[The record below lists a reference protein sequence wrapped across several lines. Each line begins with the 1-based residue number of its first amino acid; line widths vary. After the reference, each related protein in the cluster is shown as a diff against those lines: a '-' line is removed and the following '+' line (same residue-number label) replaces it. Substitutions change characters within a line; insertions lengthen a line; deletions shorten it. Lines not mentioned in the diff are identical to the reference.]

1 MAPEVVKSQ
10 TYGKKV
16 LLDTS
21 FSGIIIV
28 LRFLKCL
35 GGCLVR
41 GNFSRG
47 NAGGNKTYERCKTS
61 EQRVYTLF
69 FDKVSY
75 SSLIVTFIMCPS
87 FFQSFPENSFQGHPP
102 YMKESPMRAMFLI
115 ASKGRPEF
123 KSWNTISQ
131 RFSFETVSKIE
142 LIFLFFSALR
152 RFSPKL

>member
-16 LLDTS
+16 LHHTGVTP
-21 FSGIIIV
+21 FGIFFK
-28 LRFLKCL
+28 LEFLKCS
-35 GGCLVR
+35 GGCLVC

-47 NAGGNKTYERCKTS
+47 NAGGNIKNIKNLS
-61 EQRVYTLF
+61 FKKLLIIFPDIHHFVVFL
-69 FDKVSY
+69 KIVS
-75 SSLIVTFIMCPS
+75 SI
-87 FFQSFPENSFQGHPP
+87 QGHPP

-131 RFSFETVSKIE
+131 RFSFSFETVLNFVGK
-142 LIFLFFSALR
+142 LMFLLFSALR
-152 RFSPKL
+152 RF